1 MGGAQPL
8 AVTLN
13 GGVAICV
20 EVDPERIQRRLDH
33 RYLDVR
39 ADDVEHALHLALEAK
54 NAKRALSIGLLGN
67 AAEVVPA
74 LAARDFQVDVVTDQ
88 TPAHDPLSY
97 VPAGL
102 SPEDAAELRLDD
114 PATYVRRARESMARH
129 VDAMVAF
136 ADRGSEVFDYGNS
149 LRAEGRL
156 GGSARAFDF
165 PGFVLA
171 FIRRPLCH

>member
-20 EVDPERIQRRLDH
+20 EVDPERMQRRLDH

-39 ADDVEHALHLALEAK
+39 ADDVEHALRLALDAK
-54 NAKRALSIGLLGN
+54 RAKRALSIGLLGN
-67 AAEVVPA
+67 AAEVVPE
-74 LAARDFQVDVVTDQ
+74 LASRAFEVDIVTDQ

-102 SPEDAAELRLDD
+102 SPDAAAGLRHPR
-114 PATYVRRARESMARH
+114 PATHVPAARH
-129 VDAMVAF
+129 STARP
-136 ADRGSEVFDYGNS
+136 RG
-149 LRAEGRL
+149 
-156 GGSARAFDF
+156 
-165 PGFVLA
+165 P
-171 FIRRPLCH
+171 

>member
-1 MGGAQPL
+1 
-8 AVTLN
+8 
-13 GGVAICV
+13 
-20 EVDPERIQRRLDH
+20 
-33 RYLDVR
+33 
-39 ADDVEHALHLALEAK
+39 
-54 NAKRALSIGLLGN
+54 GLLGN

-129 VDAMVAF
+129 VDAMGAF
-136 ADRGSEVFDYGNS
+136 ATRGPRACPRGSAGWATAGAPAPATASTGWCV
-149 LRAEGRL
+149 RAL
-156 GGSARAFDF
+156 S
-165 PGFVLA
+165 
-171 FIRRPLCH
+171 RPRS